1 MINIIQQKYII
12 SFVLTLSFIQNF
24 KTTDILLF
32 NTKIEEDEYFIKNNK
47 YFLRLDIIEK
57 FNSYLKLCQSNELI
71 NKSKY
76 PLLKFPKISV
86 IIPLYNGGKYLNN
99 SLRSIQNQNLKE
111 IEIIIIDD
119 FSTDDSL
126 NYVEKFMQDE
136 PRIRLIKNFR
146 NRKILYSKS
155 IAALNSNG
163 EYILEL
169 DQDDMFIRG
178 DLFDILYKE
187 SKKYNLDLV
196 QFRDFI
202 KDDFFFKRRTR
213 INFNKFH
220 WIPQKQTFYMEESE
234 LKASLFKDRNNYLLW
249 GLLIKT
255 EIYKK
260 AVKNIWDFI
269 INYKYIYN
277 EDYISTTMICI
288 LAHNYKY
295 LNTFG
300 LIHLKHKNSTSY
312 NCFKDIEF
320 HLSNILFPNYL
331 NDYFVKKNPEYI
343 HLILNYLKLFKSFQV
358 KASHFFPKF
367 LEFNLRNLLYNN
379 YLLQDSKQTILKL
392 FNIDNNQSKLISSFD
407 HIMNSSEYYSILDF
421 QNKIIK
427 ESSKNKDDTH
437 NIINNK
443 KTINQIFQY
452 IYINDSNFKFDINK
466 IIKLKLKR
474 NKKHNKNISTLKIS
488 IIIYCNELKF
498 LEETLISIINQK
510 NFFSIEIIIIYDN
523 FDKIELSDNFMY
535 NNIHIINNF
544 KIKGIM
550 HSFITAILASKGQYI
565 LCLKS
570 GYTLTQKNTLPNLYN
585 LLNNEKIDIL
595 EFNLLVNKDN
605 IINESSL
612 NLYKCH
618 HFNSSFDTNII
629 KYNKNYKEIDQEKEL
644 LINKLIRTEIYKR
657 IIHEYKLGEYKN
669 SLFNNYDDIIMFLLK
684 KNEYTFK
691 YTNIFGLIK
700 NINYVNSLKLN
711 KLANNIQQKT
721 SDLIFY
727 INFLFDHSENDYKD
741 KKMVYDEYINILS
754 IISNKLPHKSKIAF
768 NLLKKFM
775 KCKYIN
781 YIEKQELS
789 FYYASLIN

>member
-1 MINIIQQKYII
+1 MLNIILQKYII
-12 SFVLTLSFIQNF
+12 LFVLTLSFIRNF

-32 NTKIEEDEYFIKNNK
+32 NTKIEEGEYIIKNNK
-47 YFLRLDIIEK
+47 YFLRLDMIEK
-57 FNSYLKLCQSNELI
+57 FNSYLKLCKSNEFI

-119 FSTDDSL
+119 YSTDDSL

-163 EYILEL
+163 EFILEL
-169 DQDDMFIRG
+169 DQDDMFIRE
-178 DLFDILYKE
+178 DLFDIIYKE
-187 SKKYNLDLV
+187 SKKYNLDLA

-202 KDDFFFKRRTR
+202 KDNFFFKRRTR
-213 INFNKFH
+213 INFNKLH
-220 WIPQKQTFYMEESE
+220 WIPQKQTVYMEESE
-234 LKASLFKDRNNYLLW
+234 LKATLFKDKNNYLLW
-249 GLLIKT
+249 GLLIKS

-260 AVKNIWDFI
+260 AVKNIWEFV

-295 LNTFG
+295 LNIFG

-312 NCFKDIEF
+312 NCFTDIEF

-331 NDYFVKKNPEYI
+331 NEYFVKNNPEYI
-343 HLILNYLKLFKSFQV
+343 HLIVNYLKLFKSFQIQ
-358 KASHFFPKF
+358 ASHFFPKF
-367 LEFNLRNLLYNN
+367 LDFNLRNFIYNN
-379 YLLQDSKQTILKL
+379 YLIQDSKQEILQL
-392 FNIDNNQSKLISSFD
+392 FNIDINQSNLFSSYE

-421 QNKIIK
+421 QTKIIK
-427 ESSKNKDDTH
+427 EASKNKDDIY

-443 KTINQIFQY
+443 KEIGQIFEY
-452 IYINDSNFKFDINK
+452 IYINETNFTSDINK
-466 IIKLKLKR
+466 IIKLNLKK
-474 NKKHNKNISTLKIS
+474 NKKHNKKVSSIKIS

-498 LEETLISIINQK
+498 LEETLISIIKQK
-510 NFFSIEIIIIYDN
+510 NFFSVEIIIVYDN
-523 FDKIELSDNFMY
+523 FEKIELSANFRF

-544 KIKGIM
+544 KIRGIM
-550 HSFITAILASKGQYI
+550 HSFNIAVLASKGQYI
-565 LCLKS
+565 LDLKS
-570 GYTLTQKNTLPNLYN
+570 GYTLTKKDTLHNLYN
-585 LLNNEKIDIL
+585 LLSKEKLDVL
-595 EFNLLVNKDN
+595 EFNLLINKDD
-605 IINESSL
+605 IVNESSF

-618 HFNSSFDTNII
+618 HFNSSLDTEII

-644 LINKLIRTEIYKR
+644 LINKLIRTEIYKE
-657 IIHEYKLGEYKN
+657 IINEYKLVKYKN
-669 SLFNNYDDIIMFLLK
+669 SFFNNYDDIIIFLLNK
-684 KNEYTFK
+684 KKYSFK
-691 YTNIFGLIK
+691 HTDIFGLIK
-700 NINYVNSLKLN
+700 NIKYVNSLQLN
-711 KLANNIQQKT
+711 KFVNNIDQKT
-721 SDLIFY
+721 TDLIFY
-727 INFLFDHSENDYKD
+727 IKFLFDHSANVYKD
-741 KKMVYDEYINILS
+741 KKMVYDEYVNILS
-754 IISNKLPHKSKIAF
+754 LISNKLPHQSNLSF

-775 KCKYIN
+775 KCKCIN
-781 YIEKQELS
+781 LIEKQELS